1 MAALYSSFSFVFGN
15 KVSFCQLID
24 LLYRVAMSSWY
35 QPVNCYVAF
44 WCVIIIGTVIIWH
57 VIVFLCI
64 AVVKILQFIKKL
76 PLDFGKLTWILM
88 LNGDVPPLF
97 LHIFACQALYLADN
111 LSAAEITNVVIVFSH
126 DKLSMWVHR
135 LFFPWNRRACTKK
148 LVSEVSEIFARQLF
162 TRSCNNINFLF
173 HITFNLNR
181 NNAHKLI

>member
-1 MAALYSSFSFVFGN
+1 MFEWNISKTICAKRRAIRQNNPY
-15 KVSFCQLID
+15 
-24 LLYRVAMSSWY
+24 
-35 QPVNCYVAF
+35 
-44 WCVIIIGTVIIWH
+44 VIIIGTVIWH

-64 AVVKILQFIKKL
+64 AVEKILQFIKKL
-76 PLDFGKLTWILM
+76 RLDFGKLTWILM

-126 DKLSMWVHR
+126 DKLSMWVRR